1 MTKTSTYLFGVGRR
15 KTATASVKLF
25 AGKGS
30 STINDKPFAT
40 YLARPDLHEAV
51 LKALK
56 ALKRKDDFYFEAET
70 SGSGTSA
77 QAQAIGLA
85 IARALVKGDEATRKP
100 LRDVGALT
108 RDARKVERKKPG
120 KHKARKGM
128 QWSKR

>member
-1 MTKTSTYLFGVGRR
+1 MTKPSTYLYGIGRR
-15 KTATASVKLF
+15 KTATATVKLF
-25 AGKGS
+25 AGKGD
-30 STINDKPFAT
+30 STINGKPFAA

-56 ALKRKDDFYFEAET
+56 TLKKKDDFHFEAEA
-70 SGSGTSA
+70 SGSGNSA
-77 QAQAIGLA
+77 QAQALGLA
-85 IARALVKGDEATRKP
+85 IARALVKGDEGARKS

-120 KHKARKGM
+120 LHGARKAH

>member
-1 MTKTSTYLFGVGRR
+1 MTKSSTYLFGVGRR

-25 AGKGS
+25 AGKGD
-30 STINDKPFAT
+30 STINGKPFAE

-51 LKALK
+51 LKAVK
-56 ALKRKDDFYFEAET
+56 ALKQKDDWHFSAEV
-70 SGSGTSA
+70 SGSGNAA
-77 QAQAIGLA
+77 QADAIGLG
-85 IARALVKGDEATRKP
+85 IARALVKGDEAARKP
-100 LRDVGALT
+100 LREVGALT